1 VNARPPTTPRGR
13 PALRLHVEL
22 RRRPGDGPAHWEADV
37 SGPSLGRGLHFDGM
51 AQLVR
56 YLLELDATR
65 APGPGIR

>member
-1 VNARPPTTPRGR
+1 
-13 PALRLHVEL
+13 LRLHVEL